1 MVKCPSV
8 SFTSSTFLA
17 AGEIIDG
24 WQRIEGE
31 FTIPASASDI
41 SIELNCT
48 SPTGDCFFDDVRV
61 FPTNGSM
68 KSYVYDPV
76 NMRLVAELDERNY
89 AIMYEYDEEGKL
101 VRVKKETAK
110 GIMTIKESRNNSSK

>member
-1 MVKCPSV
+1 
-8 SFTSSTFLA
+8 
-17 AGEIIDG
+17 
-24 WQRIEGE
+24 
-31 FTIPASASDI
+31 
-41 SIELNCT
+41 
-48 SPTGDCFFDDVRV
+48 
-61 FPTNGSM
+61 M

-110 GIMTIKESRNNSSK
+110 GIMTIKESRNNSMVLQELMKRGMNWV